1 MGQFHPCIALEE
13 MGSGWPCGSGPGHSE
28 FRVAP
33 LSGTEDGVAGLRGGT
48 LDGGGGR
55 GVYEESTRGNRF
67 KGVEACPLRDGRI
80 SGFVIPSP
88 ASSVS
93 SAPGVPVG
101 GQGWL
106 TGRERS
112 YEKPEKWQASG
123 TRGAHP
129 DGLSEAE
136 DHTGLSCGFTLP

>member
-1 MGQFHPCIALEE
+1 

-33 LSGTEDGVAGLRGGT
+33 LSVTEDGVAGLRGGT

-67 KGVEACPLRDGRI
+67 KGVEACPLGDGRI